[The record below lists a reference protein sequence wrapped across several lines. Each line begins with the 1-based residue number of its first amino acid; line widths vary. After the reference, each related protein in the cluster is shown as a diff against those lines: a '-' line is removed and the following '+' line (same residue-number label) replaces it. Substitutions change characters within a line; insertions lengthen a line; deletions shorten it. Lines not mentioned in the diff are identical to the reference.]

1 MGCGVFRNDPAE
13 VAEAFELA
21 LHNHG
26 VAFDKVVFAIWDR
39 SPISAN
45 RAAFEAR
52 FGQPSFS

>member
-1 MGCGVFRNDPAE
+1 MFRNDPAE